1 MVIEFLVLNTALLP
15 ALKGEDSLWAVEVE
29 EAVLGR
35 FTAVLASKTSVLQ
48 CLYSIGRQSR
58 VVILREILPQY
69 TYPVGSWQ
77 IRKTAGVRTV
87 KRPSA

>member
-1 MVIEFLVLNTALLP
+1 MIASGKP
-15 ALKGEDSLWAVEVE
+15 
-29 EAVLGR
+29 
-35 FTAVLASKTSVLQ
+35 SKTSVLQ

-58 VVILREILPQY
+58 VVILREIPPQY

-77 IRKTAGVRTV
+77 IRETAGVCAV